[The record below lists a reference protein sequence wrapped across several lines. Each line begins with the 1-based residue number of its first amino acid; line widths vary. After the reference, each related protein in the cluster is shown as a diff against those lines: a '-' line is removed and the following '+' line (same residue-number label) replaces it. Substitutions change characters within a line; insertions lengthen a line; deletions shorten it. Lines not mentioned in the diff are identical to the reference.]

1 MKNDISVGLFSLILL
16 FSGCAGFQ
24 AAREVNSGRQA
35 YLIGNNE
42 AAYAHFQ
49 KAAEVD
55 PTYVYGTALRQGVWS
70 YVGRV
75 NYDIGR
81 LPQARQALER
91 ALAANR
97 EEDLS
102 RLYFGL
108 ALAREAIAREGSRK
122 SKVACVECMNGWS
135 MWIRTT
141 APRLADSGIRRAR
154 YVRRFRQTSL

>member
-1 MKNDISVGLFSLILL
+1 MKTSFSVALFLL
-16 FSGCAGFQ
+16 LSGCADFQ

-49 KAAEVD
+49 KAAQAD
-55 PTYVYGTALRQGVWS
+55 PQYVYGTALRQGVWS

-75 NYDIGR
+75 DYDMGR

-91 ALAANR
+91 ALTTNR

-102 RLYFGL
+102 RLYL
-108 ALAREAIAREGSRK
+108 
-122 SKVACVECMNGWS
+122 
-135 MWIRTT
+135 
-141 APRLADSGIRRAR
+141 
-154 YVRRFRQTSL
+154 SLIHI

>member
-1 MKNDISVGLFSLILL
+1 MKTSFSVALIMLL
-16 FSGCAGFQ
+16 SGCAGFQ

-55 PTYVYGTALRQGVWS
+55 PNYVYGTALRQGVWS

-75 NYDIGR
+75 NYDMGR
-81 LPQARQALER
+81 LPQAREALER

-102 RLYFGL
+102 RVYFGL
-108 ALAREAIAREGSRK
+108 ALAREG
-122 SKVACVECMNGWS
+122 
-135 MWIRTT
+135 
-141 APRLADSGIRRAR
+141 D
-154 YVRRFRQTSL
+154 RQRGL